1 MGDGILQG
9 LRVIELGTGH
19 AAAVA
24 GLLLAEAGAEVVK
37 IEAKSGEKARDN
49 ASFAVWNRGKKSVV
63 VELATSDSM
72 AALLA
77 GADVLLTDLTPAARD
92 ARGLGDAT
100 LALLYPALICA
111 SIGGW
116 PAGHPLAERPVDD
129 TLVLAESGLM
139 DEQSGVRPGPIYLR
153 FPLGSWGAAYFAATG
168 IVARLIQRGRGRG
181 AGAVTTSLLQGALAP
196 TAMLWRRAEH
206 PTPAFTA
213 SMAKGMRSP
222 QFECADGVWL
232 HVKSTP
238 DNAPLMRAALDALG
252 PDGMARCNEGIPGD
266 HICPNFGANAHVF
279 RTRPSAEWLAD
290 LWAADVAVQ
299 PDVPMGAIYDDE
311 QANANG
317 YVVPVDD
324 PVLGQTRQPGPPLIV
339 TPPMAVRSPA
349 PRLGA
354 DDVPIWSPQRT
365 ASTPADTLPP
375 LAGIRVVDFGA
386 FLAGPFAAML
396 LADLGADVI
405 KVEPL
410 SGDIMRRVDGAFLG
424 CQRGKRSLALDLKS
438 PAAGEIVGALARWA
452 DIVHHNIRLPAAQR
466 LGIAPNQL
474 TAANPDLITCH
485 VSSYGA
491 VGPRKDWPGYDQLVQ
506 AQTGWEYEGA
516 GAGNQPMWH
525 RFGMMDH
532 QGALASLLATLLGLY
547 HRDRGH
553 GGQAVSASI
562 LGAGMLTVSETIVG
576 PDGKLTPFDR
586 LDSQQLGVAPG
597 RRLHQCSDGWIAVVA
612 DDAAIARLDIDSL
625 AARSVTDAIA
635 AVTAA
640 GGTAVEARTAQ
651 RDSFFENPANRAL
664 GLVATYPH
672 ARFGALEMVGA
683 FWHFD
688 GRPALATRPH
698 PEIGADSRAV
708 LTDIGISSTDSAAL
722 IAAGVVGAAVTE
734 PARHAA

>member
-1 MGDGILQG
+1 MADGILQG
-9 LRVIELGTGH
+9 VRVIELGTGH
-19 AAAVA
+19 AVAVA

-37 IEAKSGEKARDN
+37 VEAKSGAEARNN
-49 ASFAVWNRGKKSVV
+49 ASFAVWNRSKKSVV
-63 VELATSDSM
+63 IDPAAADSLAT
-72 AALLA
+72 LLA
-77 GADVLLTDLTPAARD
+77 GADVLLTDLTPAVRQ
-92 ARGLGDAT
+92 ARGLGDTALAAAYPGLIRAT
-100 LALLYPALICA
+100 
-111 SIGGW
+111 IGGW

-129 TLVLAESGLM
+129 TIVLAESGLM

-181 AGAVTTSLLQGALAP
+181 TGSVATSLLQGAMAP
-196 TAMLWRRAEH
+196 TAMLWRRAER

-238 DNAPLMRAALDALG
+238 DDAPLMRAALDALG
-252 PDGMARCNEGIPGD
+252 PDGVARHNEGIAGD
-266 HICPNFGANAHVF
+266 HICPNFGANAHIF

-299 PDVPMGAIYDDE
+299 PDVPMGTIYDDE
-311 QANANG
+311 QAQANG
-317 YVVPVDD
+317 FVVAVDD
-324 PVLGQTRQPGPPLIV
+324 PVFGATRQPGPPLTV
-339 TPPMAVRSPA
+339 TPPMAVRNPA
-349 PRLGA
+349 PRLDA
-354 DDVPIWSPQRT
+354 NVVPEWPALTPT
-365 ASTPADTLPP
+365 APADALPP

-396 LADLGADVI
+396 LADLGADVV

-438 PAAGEIVGALARWA
+438 PAAAEIVGALAGWA

-466 LGIAPNQL
+466 LGIAPEQL
-474 TAANPDLITCH
+474 AALNPALITCH

-532 QGALASLLATLLGLY
+532 QGALASLLATLLALY

-576 PDGKLTPFDR
+576 PDGSLTPFHR
-586 LDSQQLGVAPG
+586 LDSQQLGVGPG
-597 RRLHQCSDGWIAVVA
+597 RRLYQCRDGWIAMVA
-612 DDAAIARLDIDSL
+612 DDAALARVDVDKFADGTIAE
-625 AARSVTDAIA
+625 AMMMIA
-635 AVTAA
+635 AA
-640 GGTAVEARTAQ
+640 GGVAVEARTAQ
-651 RDSFFENPANRAL
+651 RDGFFDDASNRDL
-664 GLVATYPH
+664 GLVVNYPH
-672 ARFGALEMVGA
+672 ARFGRLEMVGA
-683 FWHFD
+683 FWHFE
-688 GRPALATRPH
+688 GRPAVAARPH
-698 PEIGADSRAV
+698 PEIGADSRTV
-708 LTDIGISSTDSAAL
+708 LSDIGYATDRTAAL
-722 IAAGVVGAAVTE
+722 IANGVVGA
-734 PARHAA
+734 PAATLAERAA